1 MSKEAN
7 EWPNLREL
15 EIFRAMIEARKT
27 TAAAQR
33 LGISQPAVS
42 RALASLEARMG
53 RLLFE
58 RDSGRLVPTVEALA
72 LNKELESLFDVL
84 ARINQSSW
92 EDAPREPLRVAA
104 PPTYAHC
111 VLQPLLSAYMHENPD
126 QLISLD
132 INATDRL
139 VQSVAECHSEIGF
152 TDASITHRGVVM
164 DCFRETDA
172 VCVMPAGHH
181 LEEKEIVRV
190 EDLEGERFIISTRRH
205 SVRGFLDR
213 IFREAG
219 VERVVTFEAATSL
232 AMCDFIR
239 DGHGVAIMN
248 PFPILDQLDDGQLV
262 VRPFKPTLVYRSCFI
277 INADVPLTGA
287 ARGFIQFVRQR
298 IPNDAYSNPVPPV

>member
-1 MSKEAN
+1 MNKDVSD
-7 EWPNLREL
+7 WPNLREL
-15 EIFRAMIEARKT
+15 EIFRAMIDARKT

-58 RDSGRLVPTVEALA
+58 RDSGRLVPTLEALA

-92 EDAPREPLRVAA
+92 EDAPKEPLRIAA

-111 VLQPLLSAYMHENPD
+111 FLQPLLSAYMRENPD
-126 QLISLD
+126 QLVSLD

-164 DCFRETDA
+164 DCFRETEA
-172 VCVMPAGHH
+172 VCVMPAGHRLAKREVVH
-181 LEEKEIVRV
+181 V
-190 EDLEGERFIISTRRH
+190 EDLEGERFISSTRRH

-213 IFREAG
+213 TFREAG
-219 VERVVTFEAATSL
+219 IERRVTFEVATSL

-239 DGHGVAIMN
+239 DGHGVAILN
-248 PFPILDQLDDGQLV
+248 PFPVMQRLDPQLV
-262 VRPFKPTLVYRSCFI
+262 VRPFRPTLVYRSCFV
-277 INADVPLTGA
+277 INADVPLTGVA
-287 ARGFIQFVRQR
+287 LDFMRFIRQR
-298 IPNDAYSNPVPPV
+298 VALGCRAKVV